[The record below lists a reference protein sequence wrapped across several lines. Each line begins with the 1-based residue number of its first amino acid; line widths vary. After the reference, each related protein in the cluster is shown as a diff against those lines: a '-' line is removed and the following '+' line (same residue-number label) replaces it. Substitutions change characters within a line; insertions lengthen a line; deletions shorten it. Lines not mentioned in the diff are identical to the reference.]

1 MKATITSKEVPI
13 AESTEKKTEPFRSAA
28 RRFSRGTSALRY
40 AQASSSPLIAF
51 NSCNRSMTRFSRS
64 FSTKINAATAPNIK
78 AGAATW
84 PITSES

>member
-40 AQASSSPLIAF
+40 ALASSSQFLQPIDDAIQPLVQHQDKR
-51 NSCNRSMTRFSRS
+51 CDR
-64 FSTKINAATAPNIK
+64 PNMK

-84 PITSES
+84 AITSES